1 MKENCNVQS
10 NSEFNKEASS
20 LKRHLL
26 KTISWRLVGTID
38 TIILG
43 WVITGNP
50 LTGLKIGALEI
61 LTKMTLYFIHERV
74 WYKFVKLK

>member
-10 NSEFNKEASS
+10 NSEFNKESSS

-50 LTGLKIGALEI
+50 LTGLKIGVLEI
-61 LTKMTLYFIHERV
+61 LTKMTLYFIHERI

>member
-1 MKENCNVQS
+1 MKENCNTNL
-10 NSEFNKEASS
+10 NSEFNKESSS

-26 KTISWRLVGTID
+26 KTISWRAVGTID

-43 WVITGNP
+43 WIITGDP
-50 LTGLKIGALEI
+50 LTGLKIGALEV